1 MRIDEQ
7 IILLNIQNRMISSN
21 TAKHVHK
28 LIIVCPFVPFLLTI
42 VLSGLPRFTDSNYT
56 FAIFKL
62 FLIQMWTEQL
72 DNLLSVFFMRYVI
85 TLYISISGKPEKQNN
100 SIIAIKRHLNWTY
113 NVLIIRKNVLL
124 VMWRIRVLIT
134 WHRAHDM
141 ISFNVFSILTL
152 S

>member
-7 IILLNIQNRMISSN
+7 IILLNIQNRVISSN
-21 TAKHVHK
+21 TVKHAHK
-28 LIIVCPFVPFLLTI
+28 LIIVWP
-42 VLSGLPRFTDSNYT
+42 LS
-56 FAIFKL
+56 L
-62 FLIQMWTEQL
+62 FYWPLCCLVFFDLRILITP
-72 DNLLSVFFMRYVI
+72 LLSSNCSWYKCELSNWIISSVCFSCGMS
-85 TLYISISGKPEKQNN
+85 LHYISISGKPEKQNN